1 MHRLRD
7 CAWVHARP
15 SAPAVAEEIGVIG
28 QAELSTAVLSGAHAF
43 MVIATDGVW
52 EFLSSQ
58 TVVDLV
64 RMMPVTL

>member
-1 MHRLRD
+1 
-7 CAWVHARP
+7 
-15 SAPAVAEEIGVIG
+15 VAEEIGVVG